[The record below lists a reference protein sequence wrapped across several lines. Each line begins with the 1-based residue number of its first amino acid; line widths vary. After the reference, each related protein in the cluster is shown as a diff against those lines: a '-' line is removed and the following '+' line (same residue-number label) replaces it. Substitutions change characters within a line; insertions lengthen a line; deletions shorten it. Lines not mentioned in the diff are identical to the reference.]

1 MQMLSRRIVK
11 AAPLRQAALAATRRL
26 APVVQQRTYIPNSM
40 NSVEVI
46 NEKFPEPPSLT
57 EAEDPAMNGGVA
69 QSPPIKR
76 QFRDPHADWWDKQER
91 RNYGEPVHEDY
102 DQLGMLTP
110 FEYTWTTPGKGL
122 LQIGAFVA
130 VFLSVCYTVK
140 LTRPDP
146 VAVPRE
152 FEDGLLKEL
161 GGAGAVRARSPEDA
175 EAEYAE
181 EL

>member
-1 MQMLSRRIVK
+1 MQ
-11 AAPLRQAALAATRRL
+11 P
-26 APVVQQRTYIPNSM
+26 
-40 NSVEVI
+40 
-46 NEKFPEPPSLT
+46 
-57 EAEDPAMNGGVA
+57 
-69 QSPPIKR
+69 PPIKR
-76 QFRDPHADWWDKQER
+76 QFRDPYGDWWDKQER

-102 DQLGMLTP
+102 DQLGMFTP

-140 LTRPDP
+140 LTYPDR

-161 GGAGAVRARSPEDA
+161 GGAGAVRVSLLYFTGGTNMYRLKGTSGVGLLSTYPMMCNCLLTYLILQARSPEDA
-175 EAEYAE
+175 EAEYAD